1 MNQVADQ
8 WLDYECIDAGN
19 GEKLERWKDIILR
32 RPDPQVSGLLIQKT
46 ACGKTLMPI
55 IIEVKV
61 AEAIGSIRKSL
72 KKAGRFHLRNFVSKF
87 HLPDLNIPDYF
98 QNKLPTGIL

>member
-32 RPDPQVSGLLIQKT
+32 RPDPQVIWPVDTEDSLWKNPHAHYHRSKSG
-46 ACGKTLMPI
+46 G
-55 IIEVKV
+55 
-61 AEAIGSIRKSL
+61 GHWDIRKSL
-72 KKAGRFHLRNFVSKF
+72 KKAGRFHLRNCVSKF

-98 QNKLPTGIL
+98 QNKLPIGIL

>member
-32 RPDPQVSGLLIQKT
+32 RPDPQVIWPVDT
-46 ACGKTLMPI
+46 
-55 IIEVKV
+55 ED
-61 AEAIGSIRKSL
+61 SL
-72 KKAGRFHLRNFVSKF
+72 WKNPSCPLS
-87 HLPDLNIPDYF
+87 
-98 QNKLPTGIL
+98 